1 MWVFTAISEERVSS
15 SFNELLVGVL
25 FLFIREKILSSPA
38 FECGIVI
45 MASATLKSKSNSNE
59 FVPGFFTPRKKPHRR
74 STRYGCSSE
83 TSMCAFA
90 YLGISASESNW

>member
-1 MWVFTAISEERVSS
+1 MWVFTAISEERVPS

-45 MASATLKSKSNSNE
+45 TASAT
-59 FVPGFFTPRKKPHRR
+59 
-74 STRYGCSSE
+74 
-83 TSMCAFA
+83 
-90 YLGISASESNW
+90 